1 MYFQC
6 VKDCESYNV
15 QACQCLPSNTDKGCQ
30 KSKPIIKTHF
40 RDLLSFQIPCTYV
53 IPSCKI
59 RFLFGQFLC
68 KNHAQAICWRISH
81 TQLLFVNTGF
91 FFTLMKENMTGIRPY
106 MYNGMDFLV
115 GFFMVNDLEFFVRK
129 IQRNKNRKHF
139 LF

>member
-68 KNHAQAICWRISH
+68 KNHRQFVGEYPTHNFFLS
-81 TQLLFVNTGF
+81 TQVF
-91 FFTLMKENMTGIRPY
+91 FFTLIKENMTGIRPY
-106 MYNGMDFLV
+106 MYKWNGFSCW
-115 GFFMVNDLEFFVRK
+115 FFMVNDLEFFVRK